1 MILCKEMSYNLY
13 LTIYKRIISDTFPLK
28 SFTSWNYHTIDNNF
42 SVDYVLFII
51 DIYNIWYKTKLFIN
65 FDN

>member
-1 MILCKEMSYNLY
+1 MILCKETLIW
-13 LTIYKRIISDTFPLK
+13 LFIKELIASDAFPLK
-28 SFTSWNYHTIDNNF
+28 SFTSLNYHTIDNNF
-42 SVDYVLFII
+42 SIDYVLFII